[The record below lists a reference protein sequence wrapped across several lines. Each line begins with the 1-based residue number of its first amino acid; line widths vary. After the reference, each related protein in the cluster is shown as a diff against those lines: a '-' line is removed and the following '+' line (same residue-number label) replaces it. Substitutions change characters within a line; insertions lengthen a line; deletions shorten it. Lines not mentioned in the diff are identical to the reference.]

1 MWHFG
6 CGMML
11 LGVCSPLLLQHLW
24 KHPVWTLTPT
34 GGMLSIEMTTNECGQ
49 AHLCTTR
56 EQGAS

>member
-1 MWHFG
+1 
-6 CGMML
+6 MML